1 MSTDRMDK
9 VDMTVLEC
17 VRQALPHAKVEAGD
31 SRDMGSMFVD
41 RDDLVEVCRT
51 LRDHADLQFAF
62 LADMTAVDRLPASPR
77 FEVVYQLACL
87 GPAFGTGVARRFR
100 LKVRL
105 MNDDPRLPTVSDV
118 WPAANW
124 AEREVFD
131 LFGIDFTGHPDLRR
145 VLMPDDWEGH
155 PARKDYPVQLRK
167 DATSWSPMQL
177 TEEQFAA
184 NMKAAR
190 EHAARAARAVGGQ
203 RGNGD

>member
-1 MSTDRMDK
+1 MSEIDFSFLD
-9 VDMTVLEC
+9 L
-17 VRQALPHAKVEAGD
+17 VRQAVPGATIDTGD
-31 SRDMGSMFVD
+31 SRDMASAFVD
-41 RDDLVEVCRT
+41 REHLVDVCRT

-62 LADMTAVDRLPASPR
+62 LADLTAVDRLPSSPR

-105 MNDDPRLPTVSDV
+105 MNDDARLPTVSGI
-118 WPAANW
+118 WPAADW

-145 VLMPDDWEGH
+145 VLLPDDWEGH
-155 PARKDYPVQLRK
+155 PLRK
-167 DATSWSPMQL
+167 DHPVQIRKDTSSWSPMQL
-177 TEEQFAA
+177 TEAEFTA

-190 EHAARAARAVGGQ
+190 EHAARAARAIVGQ
-203 RGNGD
+203 RGQGD